1 MVSDVGVD
9 DLWSHVVWSAKAQ
22 LQRLR
27 IFLKRSGE
35 AKVWDFD
42 AWLFWVVWDHI
53 LEKDIIGLQVTM
65 HDSTG
70 MYEVNRET
78 DLSDDVASF
87 VLVNAIAPCDEL
99 GQWIGEQLHHAEN
112 VVFVFD

>member
-9 DLWSHVVWSAKAQ
+9 DLWRHVVGSAKAQ

-53 LEKDIIGLQVTM
+53 LQKDIIGLQVTM

-99 GQWIGEQLHHAEN
+99 G
-112 VVFVFD
+112 